1 MKLNQ
6 KGGGALL
13 SYVMM
18 ITNVLVKFIY
28 TPFFLR
34 LMGQAEYGLYALA
47 ISIVG
52 YLHILDFGFGSA
64 VTRYTVKY
72 NEEGNKEKLLRLFS
86 TLSVVYII
94 IGFIALL
101 VCFVLNLFAAG
112 IFGQSMTSD
121 EIWKLKVMLFLCGFN
136 LFFSFPL
143 QISVSV
149 LTAYERFI
157 FKNGVKLIIT
167 ILQPVVIVL
176 LMYGIGI
183 KSVGVIIVV
192 TLFNLLTYILYYWYC
207 HKYLEF
213 RVVLSKFDKSMVKL
227 LVSFSFA
234 MFLLIVFEQF
244 QFNSGQ
250 FVLGMFQGSKVVA
263 VWGISMVFVLNYRS
277 VSTAITN
284 VFTPTVMKNVY
295 NKDDAALYNSISKIT
310 HWQIVVLLPVLFN
323 FLLFG
328 KQFLVIWAGD
338 AYIDAYETSSI
349 IMIPMTI
356 ALLLEFS
363 YMMQIAKNDLKYRI
377 ITLFGSF
384 VFSFVFVYII
394 YGITQF
400 SFSYICAMSILL
412 GQIFFVIFYI
422 YKTIKLDFM
431 SLIKRTVKS
440 ILAPLSF
447 TMFYLILL
455 SYFNVWVDQGIVSF
469 FISIVFY
476 NIIMFSLVWRFTL
489 TSVERT
495 IFFKKK
501 S

>member
-18 ITNVLVKFIY
+18 ISNVLVKFIY

-101 VCFVLNLFAAG
+101 VCFVLNWFAAG

-121 EIWKLKVMLFLCGFN
+121 EIWKLRIMLFLCGFN
-136 LFFSFPL
+136 LLFSFPL
-143 QISVSV
+143 QISASV
-149 LTAYERFI
+149 LTAYEKFI

-167 ILQPVVIVL
+167 VLQPVVIIL

-183 KSVGVIIVV
+183 KSVGVIVVV
-192 TLFNLLTYILYYWYC
+192 TLFNLLTYILYYLYC

-213 RVVLSKFDKSMVKL
+213 MVVFSKFDKSMVRF

-250 FVLGMFQGSKVVA
+250 FILGMFQGSKIVA
-263 VWGISMVFVLNYRS
+263 VWGVSMVFVLNYRS

-295 NKDDAALYNSISKIT
+295 NKDDVALNNSISKIT

-328 KQFLVIWAGD
+328 KQFLVIWAGE
-338 AYIDAYETSSI
+338 AYIDAYKTSSV

-363 YMMQIAKNDLKYRI
+363 YLIQIARNDLKYRI
-377 ITLFGSF
+377 ITLFGSYI
-384 VFSFVFVYII
+384 FSFVIIYIG
-394 YGITQF
+394 YGITHF

-412 GQIFFVIFYI
+412 GQIFFVIIYI
-422 YKTIKLDFM
+422 YRTIRLEFI
-431 SLIKRTVKS
+431 SLVKNTMRS
-440 ILAPLSF
+440 ILVPLLF
-447 TMFYLILL
+447 TFFYLILN
-455 SYFNVWVDQGIVSF
+455 SYLYVLLGQGILSF
-469 FISIVFY
+469 IFSVFLY
-476 NIIMFSLVWRFTL
+476 NVIMFSLMWRFTL

-495 IFFKKK
+495 VILKKK